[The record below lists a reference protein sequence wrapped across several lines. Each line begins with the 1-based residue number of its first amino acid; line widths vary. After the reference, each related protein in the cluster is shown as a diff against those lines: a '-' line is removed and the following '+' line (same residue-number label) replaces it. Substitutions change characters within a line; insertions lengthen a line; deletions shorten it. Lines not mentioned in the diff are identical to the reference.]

1 MVTTMAI
8 SIGLVGRDNDKGL
21 GLLTEEYRKRLNVT
35 KVLVKNCPASH
46 RRKRICPKPD
56 TRYVNNP
63 DRAAARWVRGFDTL
77 FVLEFAVHP
86 NLFLQARRQGIYS
99 VLKVNYEFLP
109 ESLPELPDLFMCSS
123 SLNMEMTPYENKLLI
138 PDPVDTNGI
147 PFRQRTRAIT
157 FVHNAGRF
165 GTQFANCTPE
175 VLAAIP
181 LVKNPN
187 VRFIVRSQK
196 EITFKVDD
204 PRIRYEGAVSD
215 YRELYTEGDV
225 FVMPQKFRATS
236 LPIQEAMAAGMP
248 VMTTDMQPFNEFCPF
263 LLKPD
268 SQQVLTGLPL
278 RRSVVSHLVA
288 PKTIATAIDS
298 IAESNIES
306 YSCLAREY
314 ANSISW
320 DVLIPRITDILHGQL
335 KR

>member
-1 MVTTMAI
+1 MAK

-35 KVLVKNCPASH
+35 KVLVKNCPESR
-46 RRKRICPKPD
+46 RRKRSCPKPY

-86 NLFLQARRQGIYS
+86 KLFRLARRRGIYS

-109 ESLPELPDLFMCSS
+109 ESLAELPDLFLCSS
-123 SLNMEMTPYENKLLI
+123 SLNMEMTPYKNKILI
-138 PDPVDTNGI
+138 PDPVDTAGI
-147 PFRQRTRAIT
+147 SFRRRTKAIT

-165 GTQFANCTPE
+165 GTQFANCTPV

-187 VRFIVRSQK
+187 VRFIIRSQK

-204 PRIRYEGAVSD
+204 PRIRYEGAVKD
-215 YRELYTEGDV
+215 YRELYREGDV
-225 FVMPQKFRATS
+225 FLMPQKFRATS

-248 VMTTDMQPFNEFCPF
+248 VMTTDMKPFNGFCPF
-263 LLKPD
+263 LLKP
-268 SQQVLTGLPL
+268 SSKEVLTGHPL
-278 RRSVVSHLVA
+278 CRSVVAHLVK
-288 PKTIATAIDS
+288 PETIAKAIDS
-298 IAESNIES
+298 IAETDIDRH
-306 YSCLAREY
+306 SCLAREY
-314 ANSISW
+314 AESISW
-320 DVLIPRITDILHGQL
+320 DVLGPQIASILRGP
-335 KR
+335 